1 MNSWILTN
9 LKEIQ
14 NVGKKNLAYDK
25 NCVIRQFD
33 IRSIKL
39 TAYFPYSKG
48 NGMPAGFTK
57 L

>member
-1 MNSWILTN
+1 MKSWILTN
-9 LKEIQ
+9 LKEVQ

-33 IRSIKL
+33 ILSIKL
-39 TAYFPYSKG
+39 TAYFPYWKG